1 MNEPKTPPRLL
12 GAHISIAGGVAK
24 SIERGLSIGCTAIQ
38 IFTGFNNCWLS
49 KDIPHDEVAAFHQK
63 KSRVGII
70 FAHNNYLVNLASPDP
85 EISRKSYRSMLN
97 ELQRAAILDLP
108 FLVIHPGSHL
118 GSGEKEGMARIARH
132 LNDLFAET
140 RESGESRIRVLL
152 ETTAGQGSNLG
163 YRFEHLAEILSGVQD
178 QDRVGICFDTC
189 HVFAA
194 GYDFRTLQGY
204 ERTFEE
210 FDRTIGISRILAF
223 HLNDS
228 KHETGS
234 RKDRHEHIGQGFLGL
249 EAFRLLLNDKRFS
262 HVPMVIETPK
272 GKGSGKGKEGGE
284 GNGGDKDNGMGKS
297 KGMGKGKMG
306 KGKGIGM
313 GMEEDKRNLS
323 VLRSLIKSR

>member
-1 MNEPKTPPRLL
+1 MNKPETSQRLL
-12 GAHISIAGGVAK
+12 GAHMSIAGGVAK

-38 IFTGFNNCWLS
+38 IFTGFNNRWVS
-49 KDIPHDEVAAFHQK
+49 KDIPHEELAAFHQK
-63 KSRVGII
+63 KSQVGII

-85 EISRKSYRSMLN
+85 EVSRKSYRSMLE
-97 ELQRAAILDLP
+97 ELQRAIGLGLP
-108 FLVIHPGSHL
+108 YLVIHPGSHL
-118 GSGEKEGMARIARH
+118 GSGEKEGLARIIRH

-140 RESGESRIRVLL
+140 GEPGESRIRVLL

-163 YRFEHLAEILSGVQD
+163 YRFEHLAEILFGVQD

-272 GKGSGKGKEGGE
+272 GKAGGKGKGK
-284 GNGGDKDNGMGKS
+284 GGDKGNGMGKS
-297 KGMGKGKMG
+297 KGMGKGNE
-306 KGKGIGM
+306 IEM
-313 GMEEDKRNLS
+313 GMEDDKRNLA
-323 VLRSLIKSR
+323 VLWSLIKSR